1 MMNRPAPYIQPPSRF
16 PARRARKRSQPPYLL
31 IGGVSVIFAFIAF
44 VGVAF
49 IALIALSPERV
60 MAGVQIAGVNLGD
73 QTYASARSAVEAL
86 AAGQIAAVDGD
97 RRWNLPLSDFGATVD
112 VTATLKAIED
122 APANTR
128 VNPIYTVDLNLAQSG
143 LYALSES
150 VNIAAIPGDPPQI
163 GRAIDIPV
171 MLDRLRVDVS
181 GELADGVFELDMI
194 EVQPEAETAANY
206 TGATTT
212 HVVGSGEELGLI
224 ARRYGVTV
232 EDIMALNS
240 ISDPN
245 IIWVGQALTIPAG
258 GEYVPENVPAAPAGR
273 GKSILVSNDQQRIYA
288 YEDGALVWTRIVST
302 GLPATPTVTGDYNVY
317 VKYVADDM
325 SGPDYFL
332 PQVPYTMYFFQGYAI
347 HGTYWHNK
355 FGRPMSHGCV
365 NLPVDDAQ
373 WIFNWAEVGT
383 LVRVV

>member
-1 MMNRPAPYIQPPSRF
+1 MNRPAPYIQPPSRR
-16 PARRARKRSQPPYLL
+16 PARRVRKRAQPPYLL

-86 AAGQIAAVDGD
+86 AAGQVAATDGD
-97 RRWNLPLSDFGATVD
+97 RRWNLPLSDFGAAVD
-112 VTATLKAIED
+112 VAATLKAIED

-163 GRAIDIPV
+163 GRAMDIPV

-245 IIWVGQALTIPAG
+245 IIWVGQELTIPAG

>member
-1 MMNRPAPYIQPPSRF
+1 M
-16 PARRARKRSQPPYLL
+16 
-31 IGGVSVIFAFIAF
+31 IFAFIAF